1 MRFQLTLLIFA
12 LISSAHAEPLDLE
25 KPLRSEDFGFGL
37 GLVIQEVSR
46 QPEHS
51 LFKIVR
57 NYEYKANPSIAWG
70 TPQNW
75 FVMCALR
82 EIAERRS
89 STKIRMKYQV
99 LDNGQVRAM
108 NGTETFASIGSD
120 QLYLHIDWL
129 SGEIGDV
136 TAFLKQNIIP
146 FNKQIDQSCER
157 FKLNGE
163 AAKGNLAFS

>member
-1 MRFQLTLLIFA
+1 MRFQFILIIFA
-12 LISSAHAEPLDLE
+12 LISSAHAGPLELE
-25 KPLRSEDFGFGL
+25 KPLPSEGFGFGP
-37 GLVIQEVSR
+37 GIVIQEVSR

-82 EIAERRS
+82 KIAERRS
-89 STKIRMKYQV
+89 FTKIRMKYQV
-99 LDNGQVRAM
+99 MDNGQVRAM
-108 NGTETFASIGSD
+108 NGTETFASIGSE
-120 QLYLHIDWL
+120 QLYLDIDWL

-136 TAFLKQNIIP
+136 AALLKQNIR
-146 FNKQIDQSCER
+146 KSVV
-157 FKLNGE
+157 
-163 AAKGNLAFS
+163 